1 MGLPRKKTNI
11 QIYSEKILTERRQE
25 LLDSIT
31 KNDPYLPDSILHDDL
46 DRGLLDY
53 VVKNFKVISDNKQ
66 IPVIE
71 KILTIQRWAE
81 FTNNWEFT
89 DEDGVVQLPFISI
102 IRKPDVQFG
111 TNPSVQRTIPDRH
124 QFYYSVVQ
132 TWNGNEKGANV
143 YKIPQPIAV
152 DITYDVTII
161 CNKFRDVN
169 KFNKIVLQHFAS
181 RQDYTI
187 VKGHYIPIVLD
198 KIEDNTPMQ
207 TLDGRRFY
215 VQTYQFTMLGFL
227 IDSDEFQVTPAISR
241 VILMDEIISESTK
254 PNKIVNEVGVEISMS
269 TFKGNDSQIIF
280 SVGQPI
286 GILFNVSVNG
296 VTQREGID
304 YFHISN
310 SSRVSFSTA
319 PPLDSDILITYYSGR
334 NTVITNNEGITLNY
348 NLEYFTYNG
357 INPIFNTT
365 SPIASVLF
373 LEINGLMQIKEVDYF
388 INNSGSIELISSP
401 IADSVIG
408 VGYLS

>member
-1 MGLPRKKTNI
+1 MGTSKRKTNI
-11 QIYSEKILTERRQE
+11 KIYSEKILTERRQE
-25 LLDSIT
+25 LLDMIT
-31 KNDPYLPDSILHDDL
+31 KSDPYLPDSILHDDL

-53 VVKNFKVISDNKQ
+53 VIKNFKVVSDGKQ

-81 FTNNWEFT
+81 FTNNWEFS
-89 DEDGVVQLPFISI
+89 DDDGVVQLPFVSI

-132 TWNGNEKGANV
+132 TWNGNQKGADV
-143 YKIPQPIAV
+143 YKIPQPIPV

-181 RQDYTI
+181 RQDYTM

-227 IDSDEFQVTPAISR
+227 IDSEEFQVTPAVSR
-241 VILMDEIISESTK
+241 AILMDEIIVEGR
-254 PNKIVNEVGVEISMS
+254 PNKSVNQGVIDVSMA
-269 TFKGNDSQIIF
+269 TFNGNDTQIIF
-280 SVGQPI
+280 SVGEPI
-286 GILFNVSVNG
+286 SIIFSVTING
-296 VTQREGID
+296 LIQREGID
-304 YFHISN
+304 YFHIAN
-310 SSRVSFSTA
+310 SPRISFAT
-319 PPLDSDILITYYSGR
+319 PPVAGSVIVITYYKGR
-334 NTVITNNEGITLNY
+334 NRIITNSYGIILNY
-348 NLEYFTYNG
+348 SLEYFTYDG
-357 INPIFNTT
+357 STLIFNTVN
-365 SPIASVLF
+365 PIVSVVL
-373 LEINGLMQIKEVDYF
+373 LEVNGLVEVKTIDYK
-388 INNSGSIELISSP
+388 ITTLGKIQLLEAPVIG
-401 IADSVIG
+401 SVIG
-408 VGYLS
+408 VGYLY